1 MVVSG
6 GNRGD
11 VGGHNLYRQMRI
23 GISAVA
29 QLTFVV
35 VAHAPQ
41 NAVALK
47 KQAVIFAASH
57 RRDVGAQNLLWP
69 VGLAGG
75 AIAQLAIVVQAHAPE
90 TAAAL
95 EKKA

>member
-41 NAVALK
+41 TAVALK
-47 KQAVIFAASH
+47 KQAVIFAGSH
-57 RRDVGAQNLLWP
+57 RRDVGGDNFLRP
-69 VGLAGG
+69 VSLVDRAV
-75 AIAQLAIVVQAHAPE
+75 AQLPRLIIAHGPE
-90 TAAAL
+90 TTVAL
-95 EKKA
+95 KK